1 LANGDRDPHHRQPH
15 LFLCRF
21 KIRPNSLPFT
31 KGFTVNPSPQTA
43 AAAGGRG
50 ATFLTG
56 GSLLSATAE
65 EKKLAKALDQGLA
78 AVEAGLER
86 ELKFSEDIADA
97 VARYL
102 FDAGG
107 KRVRPLLTLLTAQWG
122 EGINDRVIRVAQVIE
137 LTHLATLYHDDVMD
151 EAAQRRGVA
160 ATQTVW
166 GNSVAIL
173 AGDLL
178 FARAGSLV
186 GSLGQQA
193 ITLQAATFERLCLG
207 QMRETVG
214 PKPGQEPIA
223 HYVSVLADKTGSLI
237 ALSAEMGIRM
247 SDGPEALVAPVRRFG
262 EKIGIAF
269 QLVDDVI
276 DLSERGSGTGKP
288 PGTDVRRGVTTL
300 PMLYLQERAGTDPD
314 AALLLEKLARGTSG
328 EAGEEEFQESIR
340 ELRNHPVTQ
349 ATMAKARE
357 MADEAIREL
366 DSAPND
372 LVKKGLI
379 RFAHQIVD
387 RSY

>member
-1 LANGDRDPHHRQPH
+1 M
-15 LFLCRF
+15 
-21 KIRPNSLPFT
+21 
-31 KGFTVNPSPQTA
+31 NPTSRTA
-43 AAAGGRG
+43 STQAWGRG
-50 ATFLTG
+50 ASFLTG
-56 GSLLSATAE
+56 GSLLFASKE
-65 EKKLAKALDQGLA
+65 EKTLAGALDQGLVD
-78 AVEAGLER
+78 VESGLER

-102 FDAGG
+102 FSAGG
-107 KRVRPLLTLLTAQWG
+107 KRVRPLLTLLTSQWG
-122 EGINDRVIRVAQVIE
+122 EGINERVIRAAQVIE

-151 EAAQRRGVA
+151 EAAQRRGVD

-186 GSLGQQA
+186 ASQGQQA

-214 PKPGQEPIA
+214 PKEGQDPIE
-223 HYVSVLADKTGSLI
+223 HYLSVLSDKTGSLI

-247 SDGPEALVAPVRRFG
+247 SGGSQDLVPALRRFG
-262 EKIGIAF
+262 EKVGIAF

-276 DLSERGSGTGKP
+276 DLSDRGAGTGKP

-300 PMLYLQERAGTDPD
+300 PMLYLEQRASSDAD
-314 AALLLEKLARGTSG
+314 AAELLGRLHLVTQG
-328 EAGEEEFQESIR
+328 EATEEQFHQAIGDLR
-340 ELRNHPVTQ
+340 EHDVTA
-349 ATMAKARE
+349 ATMATARD
-357 MADEAIREL
+357 MADDAIAEL
-366 DSAPND
+366 STLPAGIVRDA
-372 LVKKGLI
+372 LT
-379 RFAHQIVD
+379 RFAHQIVE

>member
-1 LANGDRDPHHRQPH
+1 
-15 LFLCRF
+15 
-21 KIRPNSLPFT
+21 
-31 KGFTVNPSPQTA
+31 VNPSSKTA
-43 AAAGGRG
+43 TTGGRG

-56 GSLLSATAE
+56 GSLLSATAD
-65 EKKLAKALDQGLA
+65 EKKLGKILDQGLA
-78 AVEAGLER
+78 DVEAGLER

-122 EGINDRVIRVAQVIE
+122 EGINDRVIRAAQVIE

-193 ITLQAATFERLCLG
+193 ITLHAATFERLCLG

-223 HYVSVLADKTGSLI
+223 HYISVLADKTGSLI

-247 SDGPEALVAPVRRFG
+247 SNGPENLVAPVRRFG
-262 EKIGIAF
+262 EKIGNAF
-269 QLVDDVI
+269 QLVDYVI

-300 PMLYLQERAGTDPD
+300 PMLYLQQRAGTDP
-314 AALLLEKLARGTSG
+314 AAVALLERLDEGTRGVASD
-328 EAGEEEFQESIR
+328 EEFQNAIR
-340 ELRNHPVTQ
+340 ELRSHEVTQ

-357 MADEAIREL
+357 MADEAIAEL
-366 DSAPND
+366 DIAPD
-372 LVKKGLI
+372 DVVKRGLV

>member
-1 LANGDRDPHHRQPH
+1 L
-15 LFLCRF
+15 LFAS
-21 KIRPNSLPFT
+21 K
-31 KGFTVNPSPQTA
+31 
-43 AAAGGRG
+43 
-50 ATFLTG
+50 
-56 GSLLSATAE
+56 E
-65 EKKLAKALDQGLA
+65 EKALAAALDQGLA
-78 AVEAGLER
+78 EIEQGLER

-97 VARYL
+97 VGRYL
-102 FDAGG
+102 FAAGG
-107 KRVRPLLTLLTAQWG
+107 KRIRPLLMLLTAQWG
-122 EGINDRVIRVAQVIE
+122 EGINEKVIRSAQVIE

-160 ATQTVW
+160 AAQTVW

-186 GSLGQQA
+186 GSMGQQA

-223 HYVSVLADKTGSLI
+223 HYLTVLSDKTGSLI
-237 ALSAEMGIRM
+237 ALASEFGIRM
-247 SDGPEALVAPVRRFG
+247 SGGPENLVPPARKFG

-276 DLSERGSGTGKP
+276 DLADRDSGTGQP

-300 PMLYLQERAGTDPD
+300 PMLYLQELADGGD
-314 AALLLEKLARGTSG
+314 AEAVALLAKLARGTLG
-328 EAGEEEFQESIR
+328 EAPEQEFQDSIR
-340 ELRNHPVTQ
+340 YLREHAVTTR
-349 ATMAKARE
+349 TMDTARA
-357 MADEAIREL
+357 MADDAIAEL
-366 DSAPND
+366 DGVPEGI
-372 LVKKGLI
+372 VKEALI
-379 RFAHQIVD
+379 RFAHQVVK

>member
-1 LANGDRDPHHRQPH
+1 LIVKTSSPE
-15 LFLCRF
+15 
-21 KIRPNSLPFT
+21 
-31 KGFTVNPSPQTA
+31 KGTTT
-43 AAAGGRG
+43 GRG

-56 GSLLSATAE
+56 GSLLSATAA
-65 EKKLAKALDQGLA
+65 EKKLGKALDQGLA
-78 AVEAGLER
+78 DVESGLER

-97 VARYL
+97 VGRYL

-107 KRVRPLLTLLTAQWG
+107 KRVRPLLALLTAQWG
-122 EGINDRVIRVAQVIE
+122 EGINDRVIRAAQVIE

-160 ATQTVW
+160 AAQTVW

-186 GSLGQQA
+186 GSLGTQA

-214 PKPGQEPIA
+214 PKPGQDPIE
-223 HYVSVLADKTGSLI
+223 HYISVLADKTGSLI

-247 SDGPEALVAPVRRFG
+247 SNGPEELVAPIRRFG

-300 PMLYLQERAGTDPD
+300 PMLLLQEQARTDQSARALVET
-314 AALLLEKLARGTSG
+314 LARGTSG
-328 EAGEEEFQESIR
+328 EAQEEEFQESIGA
-340 ELRNHPVTQ
+340 LRNHPVTA

-357 MADEAIREL
+357 MADRAIAEL
-366 DSAPND
+366 ASAPDD
-372 LVKKGLI
+372 LVKKGLV
-379 RFAHQIVD
+379 RFANQIVD

>member
-1 LANGDRDPHHRQPH
+1 VTPTPKADRA
-15 LFLCRF
+15 L
-21 KIRPNSLPFT
+21 
-31 KGFTVNPSPQTA
+31 
-43 AAAGGRG
+43 GGRG
-50 ATFLTG
+50 ASFLG
-56 GSLLSATAE
+56 AGSLFTASPD
-65 EKKLAKALDQGLA
+65 EKKIAAVLDQGLA
-78 AVEAGLER
+78 EIEAGLER
-86 ELKFSEDIADA
+86 ELKFSDDITDA

-102 FDAGG
+102 FAAGG
-107 KRVRPLLTLLTAQWG
+107 KRVRPILTLLTAQWG
-122 EGINDRVIRVAQVIE
+122 EGTNERVIRAAQVIE

-160 ATQTVW
+160 AAQTVW

-214 PKPGQEPIA
+214 PKPGQDPIA
-223 HYVSVLADKTGSLI
+223 HYLSVLADKTGSLI

-247 SDGPEALVAPVRRFG
+247 SNGPEHLVAPIRRFG
-262 EKIGIAF
+262 EKIGVAY

-300 PMLYLQERAGTDPD
+300 PMLYLRQRGEDDPAAIELLD
-314 AALLLEKLARGTSG
+314 ALARGTRG
-328 EAGEEEFQESIR
+328 EASDEEFQEAITRLR
-340 ELRNHPVTQ
+340 EHEVTR
-349 ATMAKARE
+349 ATIDKARE
-357 MADEAIREL
+357 MADAAIAEL
-366 DSAPND
+366 AGAPD
-372 LVKKGLI
+372 DVVKRALV
-379 RFAHQIVD
+379 RFADQIVE
-387 RSY
+387 RNH

>member
-1 LANGDRDPHHRQPH
+1 M
-15 LFLCRF
+15 
-21 KIRPNSLPFT
+21 
-31 KGFTVNPSPQTA
+31 
-43 AAAGGRG
+43 AG
-50 ATFLTG
+50 
-56 GSLLSATAE
+56 
-65 EKKLAKALDQGLA
+65 ALDQGLVD
-78 AVEAGLER
+78 VESGLER

-102 FDAGG
+102 FSAGG
-107 KRVRPLLTLLTAQWG
+107 KRVRPLLTLLTSQWG
-122 EGINDRVIRVAQVIE
+122 EGINERVIRAAQVIE

-151 EAAQRRGVA
+151 EAAQRRGVD

-186 GSLGQQA
+186 ASQGQQA

-214 PKPGQEPIA
+214 PKEGQDPIE
-223 HYVSVLADKTGSLI
+223 HYLSVLSDKTGSLI

-247 SDGPEALVAPVRRFG
+247 SGGSEDLVPPLRRFG
-262 EKIGIAF
+262 EKVGIAF

-276 DLSERGSGTGKP
+276 DLSDRGAGTGKP

-300 PMLYLQERAGTDPD
+300 PMLYLEQRASSDAEAAELLGRLHLGTQ
-314 AALLLEKLARGTSG
+314 G
-328 EAGEEEFQESIR
+328 EATEEQFHQAIQDLR
-340 ELRNHPVTQ
+340 EHDVTA
-349 ATMAKARE
+349 ATMAKARD
-357 MADEAIREL
+357 MADDGIAEL
-366 DSAPND
+366 SPVPAGIVRDA
-372 LVKKGLI
+372 LT
-379 RFAHQIVD
+379 RFAHQIVE

>member
-1 LANGDRDPHHRQPH
+1 M
-15 LFLCRF
+15 
-21 KIRPNSLPFT
+21 
-31 KGFTVNPSPQTA
+31 NPSSKA
-43 AAAGGRG
+43 AAQRGGRG
-50 ATFLTG
+50 AAFLTG
-56 GSLLSATAE
+56 GSLLPASGE
-65 EKKLAKALDQGLA
+65 EKKLAQALDEGLA

-122 EGINDRVIRVAQVIE
+122 EGINERVIRVAQVIE

-151 EAAQRRGVA
+151 DAAQRRGVA
-160 ATQTVW
+160 AAQTVW

-186 GSLGQQA
+186 GSLGSQA

-214 PKPGQEPIA
+214 PKPGQEPIK
-223 HYVSVLADKTGSLI
+223 HYLSVLADKTGSLI

-247 SDGPEALVAPVRRFG
+247 SHGPEALVAPTRRFG

-300 PMLYLQERAGTDPD
+300 PMLYLQEQAKTDPD
-314 AALLLEKLARGTSG
+314 AAALLERLARGTSG

-340 ELRNHPVTQ
+340 QLRNHPVTQ
-349 ATMAKARE
+349 MTMTTARD
-357 MADEAIREL
+357 MADDAIREL
-366 DSAPND
+366 AQAPDD

-379 RFAHQIVD
+379 RFANQIVD

>member
-1 LANGDRDPHHRQPH
+1 M
-15 LFLCRF
+15 
-21 KIRPNSLPFT
+21 
-31 KGFTVNPSPQTA
+31 NPSAKTA
-43 AAAGGRG
+43 AVTGGRG

-65 EKKLAKALDQGLA
+65 EKKLAKELDQGIA

-122 EGINDRVIRVAQVIE
+122 GGTNDRVIRVAQVIE

-214 PKPGQEPIA
+214 PKPGQDRIA
-223 HYVSVLADKTGSLI
+223 HYLSVLSDKTGSLI

-262 EKIGIAF
+262 EKIGIAY

-300 PMLYLQERAGTDPD
+300 PMLYLQELAATDPS
-314 AALLLEKLARGTSG
+314 AAVLLEKLARGTSG
-328 EAGEEEFQESIR
+328 EAGEEEFQDSIR
-340 ELRNHPVTQ
+340 ALREHPVTES
-349 ATMAKARE
+349 TMAKARE
-357 MADEAIREL
+357 MADAAIAEL
-366 DSAPND
+366 DAAPDD
-372 LVKKGLI
+372 LVKKGLV

>member
-1 LANGDRDPHHRQPH
+1 M
-15 LFLCRF
+15 
-21 KIRPNSLPFT
+21 
-31 KGFTVNPSPQTA
+31 NPSPTTVTTT
-43 AAAGGRG
+43 GRG
-50 ATFLTG
+50 ASFLSG
-56 GSLLSATAE
+56 GSLLTASAA
-65 EKKLAKALDQGLA
+65 EKKLGKTLDVGLE

-107 KRVRPLLTLLTAQWG
+107 KRVRPLLTLLAAQWG
-122 EGINDRVIRVAQVIE
+122 EGINDRVIRAAQVIE

-151 EAAQRRGVA
+151 DAAQRRGVTA
-160 ATQTVW
+160 AHALW

-178 FARAGSLV
+178 FARAGTLV
-186 GSLGQQA
+186 ASLGTQA

-223 HYVSVLADKTGSLI
+223 HYLGVLSDKTGSLI
-237 ALSAEMGIRM
+237 ALAAEMGIRM
-247 SDGPEALVAPVRRFG
+247 SGGPEELVAPIRRFG
-262 EKIGIAF
+262 EKIGVAF

-300 PMLYLQERAGTDPD
+300 PMLFLHQEAASDPE
-314 AALLLEKLARGTSG
+314 ARALLERLARGTAG
-328 EAGEEEFQESIR
+328 EAEDDEFQESIR
-340 ELRNHPVTQ
+340 LLREHSVTTR
-349 ATMAKARE
+349 TMEKARM
-357 MADEAIREL
+357 MADDAIAEL
-366 DSAPND
+366 ASAPDD
-372 LVKKGLI
+372 LVRKGLTH
-379 RFAHQIVD
+379 FADKIVD

>member
-1 LANGDRDPHHRQPH
+1 MNT
-15 LFLCRF
+15 
-21 KIRPNSLPFT
+21 S
-31 KGFTVNPSPQTA
+31 SQTA
-43 AAAGGRG
+43 TSPGGRG
-50 ATFLTG
+50 ASFLSG
-56 GSLLSATAE
+56 GSVLSATAE
-65 EKKLAKALDQGLA
+65 ERKLGKILDQGLHD
-78 AVEAGLER
+78 VESGLER

-122 EGINDRVIRVAQVIE
+122 EGINDRVIKAAQVIE

-178 FARAGSLV
+178 FARAGTLV

-223 HYVSVLADKTGSLI
+223 HYLKVLADKTGSLI
-237 ALSAEMGIRM
+237 ALSAEMGLRM
-247 SDGPEALVAPVRRFG
+247 SNGPENLVAPIRRFG

-300 PMLYLQERAGTDPD
+300 PMLLLQQQAATDPE
-314 AALLLEKLARGTSG
+314 AVELLAKLARGTSG
-328 EAGEEEFQESIR
+328 EATEEEFQEAIGQ
-340 ELRNHPVTQ
+340 LRTHEVTQ
-349 ATMAKARE
+349 ATMTTARE
-357 MADEAIREL
+357 LADEAIKEL
-366 DSAPND
+366 DSAPD
-372 LVKKGLI
+372 DVIKRGLV